1 MSADSDLEDANN
13 NDQNHVLLHGNF
25 ADIETSTV
33 LPGNFGTTIYIVA
46 SHRTGSVARQYQK
59 RIRNQHFVDNA
70 APISFWNVLCFLDD
84 VADNSKIYEEPS
96 DV

>member
-1 MSADSDLEDANN
+1 MTADSDLEDANN

-46 SHRTGSVARQYQK
+46 SHRTGSVA
-59 RIRNQHFVDNA
+59 
-70 APISFWNVLCFLDD
+70 
-84 VADNSKIYEEPS
+84 
-96 DV
+96 